1 MFSVYYSSYLSS
13 LETPDFMHS
22 GCIMF
27 QIIPSTLYIFP
38 LRRPVSIGAALGAV
52 SHTDGDPF
60 ALFFVTVTTT
70 AAVMPVDNSVCLE
83 PGRMMSGNIFRICP
97 QLSKL

>member
-1 MFSVYYSSYLSS
+1 MYG
-13 LETPDFMHS
+13 

-27 QIIPSTLYIFP
+27 QIIPSTFYIFP

-52 SHTDGDPF
+52 SHADGDPF
-60 ALFFVTVTTT
+60 ALFFVTVSTT
-70 AAVMPVDNSVCLE
+70 ATVMPVDNSICLE
-83 PGRMMSGNIFRICP
+83 PGCMMSGNIFCNCP